1 MSNKKDSRGFSRID
15 KVLNKTAKQYHLEQA
30 MSRYKVIK
38 NWQNAVSQ
46 FFDEAANLTKA
57 VDFQKGVLKVACL
70 SRELAVRLKL
80 FVPRIIEIINR
91 LVGRPVVYAIA
102 IES

>member
-1 MSNKKDSRGFSRID
+1 MPNKINSRGFSRID

-30 MSRYKVIK
+30 VSRYKVIK

-46 FFDEAANLTKA
+46 FFDDAADLTKA

-70 SRELAVRLKL
+70 SRELAGKLKI
-80 FVPRIIEIINR
+80 FIPRIIEILNN
-91 LVGRPVVYAIA
+91 LVGRTLVYAIA